1 MNKTVLLYSLL
12 FMFGVFIS
20 AISQVI
26 LKKSAAKTYDNI
38 IKEYLN
44 VPVIAAYT
52 IFFLAT
58 FLSII
63 AYKGIPLSLGPVLD
77 STSYVYIGF
86 FGSRFFGE
94 KFNKKKIIAVGL
106 IIVGIVVYSIFG

>member
-1 MNKTVLLYSLL
+1 MNRTVLLYSLM

-26 LKKSAAKTYDNI
+26 LKKSAEKKYDNI

-44 VPVIAAYT
+44 VPVIAAYS

-86 FGSRFFGE
+86 FGSKFFGE
-94 KFNKKKIIAVGL
+94 KLNRKKIISIGL
-106 IIVGIVVYSIFG
+106 IILGIVVYSVFG

>member
-1 MNKTVLLYSLL
+1 MNKSVLLYSLMFL
-12 FMFGVFIS
+12 FGVFIS
-20 AISQVI
+20 AVSQVI
-26 LKKSAAKTYDNI
+26 LKKSAQKEYDSV

-44 VPVIAAYT
+44 VPVIVAYS

-58 FLSII
+58 LLTII

-86 FGSRFFGE
+86 FGTKFFGE
-94 KFNKKKIIAVGL
+94 KLNRKKIISIGL
-106 IIVGIVVYSIFG
+106 IIFGIVVYSVWG